1 MRHLA
6 GFSIILLLPYV
17 NYFAFCPH
25 NYFTLEDH
33 AQKKML
39 ISTATDLS
47 TIDRFLAVAGVV
59 GGGAP
64 PKARG
69 VCQISKKLQ

>member
-1 MRHLA
+1 ML
-6 GFSIILLLPYV
+6 ILLLFVPI
-17 NYFAFCPH
+17 N
-25 NYFTLEDH
+25 NSILEYH

-64 PKARG
+64 QKARG